1 MYLDELIYFQ
11 IKVSTA
17 QSAAA
22 LVSKMSRR
30 CTARPGASARD
41 LFIRD
46 LFIGGNFEK
55 DSATVGKL

>member
-1 MYLDELIYFQ
+1 MSHELEGQ
-11 IKVSTA
+11 LG

-30 CTARPGASARD
+30 CKAKPRASARD

-46 LFIGGNFEK
+46 LFIGGKFEK
-55 DSATVGKL
+55 DLWKNLKKRYCF